1 MTKLLRVLLAA
12 PCLALLVLTA
22 ARCGNSA
29 SSLNSKEA
37 IRKAVVEH
45 LSTRKGLDLDMS
57 AMDLEIGDVSFRTDE
72 AEATVSFRPKGSQ
85 AAAMTMK
92 YQLAR
97 EGSGWKVKPKANA
110 AHGAGSGA
118 LPEGGAVNPHG
129 AGSVELPAPLPGAG
143 SGTMPP
149 GHPPV
154 APKQ

>member
-1 MTKLLRVLLAA
+1 MTKLHRILLTG
-12 PCLALLVLTA
+12 PCLALLLVTA
-22 ARCGNSA
+22 TGCGNSA
-29 SSLNSKEA
+29 ANLNSKEA

-72 AEATVSFRPKGSQ
+72 AEAAVSFRPKGSQ

-92 YQLAR
+92 YQLTR
-97 EGSGWKVKPKANA
+97 EGSAWKVRPKAGGTS
-110 AHGAGSGA
+110 HGAGAGA
-118 LPEGGAVNPHG
+118 EGAPNPHGG

-143 SGTMPP
+143 TAMPP